1 MRNNKAAIELSMTT
15 IVVVV
20 LSLTLLIM
28 GFVLVRSIMCSAIGI
43 TDTVGDKAKDRVNE
57 LFESTGGE
65 IQCIGSTGSPVAMV
79 PGQTNIIYC
88 GIKAPK
94 EATYKFDIEP
104 KYGLK
109 NSIEESEL
117 KLWFESM
124 DFKQDVSPADRD
136 AQQIARV
143 VIPEGAPEGDMTFTV
158 QAYRD
163 NVLISTKTLNYKVAR
178 QGFIQS
184 AMC

>member
-28 GFVLVRSIMCSAIGI
+28 GFVLVRSIMCSAIGL
-43 TDTVGDKAKDRVNE
+43 TDT
-57 LFESTGGE
+57 
-65 IQCIGSTGSPVAMV
+65 IG
-79 PGQTNIIYC
+79 QLNIIYC
-88 GIKAPK
+88 GVKAPK
-94 EATYKFDIEP
+94 EAKYKFDIEP

-109 NSIEESEL
+109 NSIEESLLKEWVESYDFNEL
-117 KLWFESM
+117 I
-124 DFKQDVSPADRD
+124 SPSDREVKKIGAVD
-136 AQQIARV
+136 
-143 VIPEGAPEGDMTFTV
+143 IPDDAPEGNIIFTIK
-158 QAYRD
+158 AYKD
-163 NVLISTKTLNYKVAR
+163 NDLISTKTLNFKVAR